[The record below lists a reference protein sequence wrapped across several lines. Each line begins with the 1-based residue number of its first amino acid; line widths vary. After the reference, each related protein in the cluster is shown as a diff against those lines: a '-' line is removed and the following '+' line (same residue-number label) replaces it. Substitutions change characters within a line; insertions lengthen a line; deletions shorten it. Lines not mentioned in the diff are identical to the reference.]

1 LSPDGT
7 RAAISVMANTGEGE
21 DIWVID
27 LTRDVPMRLTT
38 DPGSERFPV
47 WSPDGSQIVFQ
58 SNRRNGIFDLYQ
70 RPASGAGTDEVLW
83 ADGAYKVPTSWSA
96 DGRFILYTS
105 DSDIWVLPLEATAAT
120 GPARVGGSKPMRLM
134 ETRFNE
140 SDGEFSPDGR
150 MVAYTSN
157 ESGQQQVYV
166 APFPGAGARWPITS
180 GGSANPRWSR
190 DSGQLFYQ
198 TRPEGIVTAVA
209 VSSAGARLEVGAASP
224 LFKAFAPANNFR
236 RRWDVAPDGQR
247 LLVVLE
253 NADEVAPITLVVNW
267 QAALGARESR

>member
-1 LSPDGT
+1 
-7 RAAISVMANTGEGE
+7 MANTGEGE

-105 DSDIWVLPLEATAAT
+105 DSDIWVLPLEAAAAT
-120 GPARVGGSKPMRLM
+120 GPARVGGSRPIRLTKRASTSRKGNSRPMDEWWR
-134 ETRFNE
+134 
-140 SDGEFSPDGR
+140 
-150 MVAYTSN
+150 
-157 ESGQQQVYV
+157 
-166 APFPGAGARWPITS
+166 I
-180 GGSANPRWSR
+180 PRTNR
-190 DSGQLFYQ
+190 G
-198 TRPEGIVTAVA
+198 
-209 VSSAGARLEVGAASP
+209 
-224 LFKAFAPANNFR
+224 NNR
-236 RRWDVAPDGQR
+236 S
-247 LLVVLE
+247 
-253 NADEVAPITLVVNW
+253 T
-267 QAALGARESR
+267 